1 MKKLM
6 MAAVLVLMSL
16 IAVPAKAQ
24 TQVVQKVVQYAS
36 QTTVTADAQVGGGS
50 IGYNPEVNIGGSL
63 TFPVTRRIEF
73 YTQALYS
80 PLTKTGYSGH
90 TLVGDARTI
99 FWLDEKAAFFIGVR
113 PSYVDFGNTQKHAFN
128 GLVGLVIR
136 DHWNPNMPG
145 RLYLAYEQEI
155 GGCVWATST
164 NPCPITS
171 AEFIGGRLEQDFR
184 MNSHLRVGLAAVA
197 GRVNQQINPNAP
209 ASGPIYGFAG
219 QFDLTFRFTLRR
231 EGTDAY

>member
-6 MAAVLVLMSL
+6 MAVALVLMSL
-16 IAVPAKAQ
+16 IAAPAKAQ
-24 TQVVQKVVQYAS
+24 TPVQKVVSYAS
-36 QTTVTADAQVGGGS
+36 QTTVTLDAQVGGGS
-50 IGYNPEVNIGGSL
+50 IGYNPEVNVGGSL

-90 TLVGDARTI
+90 TLTGDARTI
-99 FWLDEKAAFFIGVR
+99 FWLDDKAAIFIGVR
-113 PSYVDFGNTQKHAFN
+113 PSYVDFGGTQKHAFN
-128 GLVGLVIR
+128 GLVGLVVR
-136 DHWNPNMPG
+136 DHFSPTMPG
-145 RLYLAYEQEI
+145 RLVLAYEQEI

-184 MNSHLRVGLAAVA
+184 ETSHFRVGLAAAV
-197 GRVNQQINPNAP
+197 GRINQQINPNAP
-209 ASGPIYGFAG
+209 AAGPIYGIAA
-219 QFDLTFRFTLRR
+219 QFELTARFTFRH
-231 EGTDAY
+231 ESTDAY